1 MRCPFCSS
9 EDTRV
14 IDSRLADEGD
24 QVRRRRECVE
34 CRERFTTYEAAEFN
48 YPRVIKSDGRRET
61 FIEEKLRSGILR
73 SLEKR
78 PVAMEKVEIAIARI
92 KHKLRSLGDREVKS
106 RKVGD
111 WVMEELKAVDQ
122 VGYLRFASVYQS
134 FADVRAFLDE
144 IERLEDEMPPELKKS
159 QLDLLNERKD

>member
-1 MRCPFCSS
+1 M
-9 EDTRV
+9 
-14 IDSRLADEGD
+14 AAEGD
-24 QVRRRRECVE
+24 LVRRRRECME

-48 YPRVIKSDGRRET
+48 YPRVIKSDGRREQFT
-61 FIEEKLRSGILR
+61 EDKLRSGIER
-73 SLEKR
+73 ALEKR
-78 PVAMEKVEIAIARI
+78 PVPMEQVEIAIARI

-122 VGYLRFASVYQS
+122 VAYLRFASVYQS

-144 IERLEDEMPPELKKS
+144 IEKLEDEMPPELKKS
-159 QLDLLNERKD
+159 QLDLLNERNN